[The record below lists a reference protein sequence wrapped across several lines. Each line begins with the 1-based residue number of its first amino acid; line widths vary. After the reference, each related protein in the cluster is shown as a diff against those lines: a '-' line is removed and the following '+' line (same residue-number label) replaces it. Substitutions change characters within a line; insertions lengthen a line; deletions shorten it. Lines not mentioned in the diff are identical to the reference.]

1 MCPRQAALT
10 SGWGEGACASIC
22 VCSKLSSVGIRVFP
36 RLWAFLGIAVGAG
49 RRVSLG
55 QSPSGRQPA
64 RVREVALDT
73 VNVELTPT
81 VKRGAF

>member
-10 SGWGEGACASIC
+10 SGWGEDACASIY

-55 QSPSGRQPA
+55 QSPVGGSLPGCGKW
-64 RVREVALDT
+64 LWT
-73 VNVELTPT
+73 LLIWN
-81 VKRGAF
+81 

>member
-1 MCPRQAALT
+1 MRPRQAALT
-10 SGWGEGACASIC
+10 SGWGEDACASIY

-64 RVREVALDT
+64 RVREVALDV
-73 VNVELTPT
+73 VNLELTPT
-81 VKRGAF
+81 VKRGAL